1 MIDDYQEA
9 MRLVDAM
16 KKCLPIPVYPA
27 KSFIQYLKQE
37 NIKIKADQRL
47 EITDVQYMGDLGGIS
62 CGVKFPFKIEK
73 DYLISLT
80 HLVPTTNHP
89 LRNDIRT
96 YQINRVK
103 NLARQ

>member
-16 KKCLPIPVYPA
+16 KNCLPIPVYPA

-62 CGVKFPFKIEK
+62 CSVKFPFKIEK

-80 HLVPTTNHP
+80 HLVPMANHP

-103 NLARQ
+103 GLAKQ

>member
-9 MRLVDAM
+9 MKLVDAM
-16 KKCLPIPVYPA
+16 KNCLPILVYPA

-37 NIKIKADQRL
+37 NIKIKSDQRL
-47 EITDVQYMGDLGGIS
+47 EITDVLYMEDLGGITCS
-62 CGVKFPFKIEK
+62 LKLPFKTEK
-73 DYLISLT
+73 AYLISIT
-80 HLVPTTNHP
+80 HLVPMANHP

-103 NLARQ
+103 NLAKQ